1 MTNTKFRKRA
11 LLSSVAMLLVA
22 LVALGSA
29 TFAWFTSSTTA
40 TASGINVKTTQAS
53 DLQISDSGMNWG
65 SSVTYSTTQ
74 QIFEPCSSSTGTTW
88 FSGEGSSRT
97 DGAQK
102 EVEGTMKPFEVIS
115 PANASKYYFTEML
128 NVRNNG
134 TAPVTGV
141 KYTFDIGEVPVANGK
156 NYLRVAVVP
165 VTAADDT
172 AAKTATPTAANFQ
185 SSVYDLDGVVYNAVT
200 STTAATTQITP
211 ENTSFTVDV
220 GRLEGKT
227 ASATD
232 TRYYRLYVWFEGQD
246 VDCADVNAGNSLP
259 SITFTVSGSTVQS

>member
-1 MTNTKFRKRA
+1 MKNTKFRRRA
-11 LLSSVAMLLVA
+11 LISSVAMLLVA

-53 DLQISDSGMNWG
+53 DLQISKSDMAWG
-65 SSVTYSTTQ
+65 SSVSYGTTQ
-74 QIFEPCSSSTGTTW
+74 QTFEPCSTVNGTNW
-88 FSGEGSSRT
+88 FSGEGTSRT
-97 DGAQK
+97 DGTQK
-102 EVEGTMKPFEVIS
+102 SGQDWGVIS
-115 PANASKYYFTEML
+115 PANASGYYFTEML

-141 KYTFDIGEVPVANGK
+141 TYSFSIGEVPASSGK
-156 NYLRVAVVP
+156 NYLRVAVAE

-172 AAKTATPTAANFQ
+172 AAKTTAPTAAQFQ
-185 SSVYDLDGVVYNAVT
+185 AGVYDLDGVAYNGVSAVDT
-200 STTAATTQITP
+200 ATTQITP
-211 ENTSFTVDV
+211 KTTYTVNI

-232 TRYYRLYVWFEGQD
+232 TKYYRIYVWFEGQD
-246 VDCADVNAGNSLP
+246 AECTDANAGNSLP
-259 SITFTVSGSTVQS
+259 SITFTVSGTTAQS